1 MMNSYIVK
9 DNSCPAIP
17 MCTYNICLF
26 SINGVFTISFF
37 KTFSTTFI
45 YNVIFIDYRTATE
58 SDKSEKNGSNSVSA
72 LFHLLVPLMKCE
84 SADMR
89 DTIVNGLGYT
99 NPAVFKLV
107 FEPRQEV
114 SNNII
119 CATSRASDQPAHTCS
134 LIRAFASRLNIL

>member
-1 MMNSYIVK
+1 M
-9 DNSCPAIP
+9 
-17 MCTYNICLF
+17 
-26 SINGVFTISFF
+26 
-37 KTFSTTFI
+37 
-45 YNVIFIDYRTATE
+45 IFIDYRTATE

-107 FEPRQEV
+107 F
-114 SNNII
+114 SWLLCLI
-119 CATSRASDQPAHTCS
+119 CLHGV
-134 LIRAFASRLNIL
+134 LWGG